1 MKRDLVPSSRDGRT
15 VSVTVTDI
23 AMPGDAGV
31 AKAGD
36 FVVFVPGT
44 IPGDRVVIRI
54 VKRERRYGY
63 GEVVAI
69 EEPSPLR
76 VEPACPHFGACG
88 GCTIQSMDYARQLE
102 MKASHLRESLK
113 RIGRLNIA
121 EDRFEKITPS
131 PRAYLYRSKIELT
144 FGYDGNGVIA
154 GMRESAGAGGF
165 ARSGVLPVPE
175 CRIFCDG
182 LRQILAVIE
191 DHVHGEGLFPY
202 DERTKKGTLRHL
214 VLKESKATGHVMVIV
229 ETKGAQEHRLGE
241 LYRRLSEEVPHVTS
255 LWRAVNDRPGSYI
268 DYSRLRH
275 EGGGRYIEESLAG
288 LTLRVYPAS
297 FFQPNPAGA
306 TLIYER
312 VGRIAAELKA
322 GNVLGLYCG
331 MAPMELLLSRHSQN
345 VVGVDSSRA
354 NIENARENAL
364 LNGIG
369 NCSFL
374 AGRVEDIVTDRGFGK
389 PDMVV
394 IDPPRSGVSPRGTDL
409 IISLA
414 PKALIYVSCNPATL
428 ARDLGRFAAAGYAVE
443 LVAPFDLF
451 PHTSHL
457 ETLTVLRKR
466 RR

>member
-1 MKRDLVPSSRDGRT
+1 MKLDPSLSSRDGRT
-15 VSVTVTDI
+15 LSVTVTDI

-44 IPGDRVVIRI
+44 IPGDRVAIRI
-54 VKRERRYGY
+54 VKRERRYGH

-69 EEPSPLR
+69 EEPSSLR

-88 GCTIQSMDYARQLE
+88 GCTIQSMGYAAQLE

-113 RIGRLNIA
+113 RIGRLDVA
-121 EDRFEKITPS
+121 EDRFEEITPS
-131 PRAYLYRSKIELT
+131 PRVYLYRSKIDLA
-144 FGYDGNGVIA
+144 FGYHDNAVIA
-154 GMRESAGAGGF
+154 GMRGSMTVGGP
-165 ARSGVLPVPE
+165 ARSAVLPVPG
-175 CRIFCDG
+175 CRIFSEG
-182 LRQILAVIE
+182 LKRILDVVE
-191 DHVHGEGLFPY
+191 DHMHREGLFPY

-214 VLKESKATGHVMVIV
+214 VLRESKATGRVMAIV
-229 ETKGAQEHRLGE
+229 ETKGSGDHGMDE
-241 LYRRLSEEVPHVTS
+241 LFRRLRQETPHVTS

-268 DYSRLRH
+268 DYGRLRH
-275 EGGGRYIEESLAG
+275 EGGERYIEESLAG

-306 TLIYER
+306 ALIYER

-322 GNVLGLYCG
+322 RNVLGLYCG
-331 MAPMELLLSRHSQN
+331 MAPMELVLSRHSQN
-345 VVGVDSSRA
+345 VVGVDFSRA

-374 AGRVEDIVTDRGFGK
+374 AGRVEDIATGRNFMK
-389 PDMVV
+389 PDVV
-394 IDPPRSGVSPRGTDL
+394 VLDPPRSGLSPRGTDL
-409 IISLA
+409 VTNLA
-414 PKALIYVSCNPATL
+414 PRALIYVSCNPATL
-428 ARDLGRFAAAGYAVE
+428 ARDLGRLAAAGYAVE

-457 ETLTVLRKR
+457 ETLTVLKKR